1 MGVLEIFN
9 FTFHFTVLFCMGQS
23 LFWLYNHTSGNSDGH
38 RWYQTYF
45 LWNYQSFSNLIGVC
59 FFEEIKV
66 LDALL
71 WDLKFS
77 RNWGKKWA
85 PTNTTAGAS
94 FSTTTQPFPV
104 FRKLLAIIPSI
115 QNHPHL
121 RILNLKISTNTK
133 SPMLLTQLVLQY
145 QIN

>member
-9 FTFHFTVLFCMGQS
+9 FYFHFPALFFMRRS
-23 LFWLYNHTSGNSDGH
+23 LFYFYNNTSRNSDGH

-45 LWNYQSFSNLIGVC
+45 PWNYQSFSNLIVAW

-66 LDALL
+66 LHALL

-94 FSTTTQPFPV
+94 FWTIAQSFPV
-104 FRKLLAIIPSI
+104 FRKLLAIISSI
-115 QNHPHL
+115 QNHPDL

-133 SPMLLTQLVLQY
+133 SPILLTQLVL
-145 QIN
+145 